1 MPSNNFY
8 KTETISLSRISVNQF
23 QLLGATC
30 LFLASK
36 FKAFNNI
43 RSETMVE
50 YTDNLYTSRELKVG
64 NKK

>member
-1 MPSNNFY
+1 M
-8 KTETISLSRISVNQF
+8 NQF

>member
-64 NKK
+64 KKK